1 MSETKKTDTVA
12 EAAVPKQA
20 SAPEDGSAE
29 REVLLRVEGLTK
41 HFPIKKGIL
50 QRQVGAVK
58 AVDGLD
64 FEVRKGETLGVVG
77 ESGCGKS
84 TMGRVITRLEDP
96 TGGKIT
102 FEGKDITR
110 LSTAQMRPLRR
121 DIQMIFQDPYG
132 SLNPRHT
139 IGSIVSAPFR
149 LQGVEPEGGVKKEVQ
164 RLLEL
169 VGLSPEHYNRYPHEF
184 SGGQRQRIG
193 IARALA
199 LKPKLVVA
207 DEPVSALDVSIQ
219 AQVVNLMDDLQEE
232 LGLTY
237 VIIAHD
243 LSVVRHVSDRIA
255 VMYLGKIVELADRTS
270 LYEAPMHPYTK
281 ALMSAVPVPDT
292 KRRGAKSERILLR
305 GDVPSPIAPPS
316 GCHFHTRC
324 WKATQICAT
333 TEPQLVELKPGQR
346 VACHH
351 PENFADQAPQDTV
364 LLSAA
369 KEASELVPDAVVSDG
384 PAEEPAE
391 PAEPAEPSA
400 AEKAEESAGSE
411 KSAEA
416 EEPEKAEKSAE
427 AEEPEKA
434 EESAEA
440 KASGTAEA
448 PAPAEAAETPENA
461 EVAETT
467 EAAEPAETAEPEEAS
482 QATESAEAAKSE
494 EASEATEA
502 AEATESKETSE
513 VTESAEAATAEAT
526 AEASDTA
533 AAPEAAEAAAAVETS
548 EEKTGPGAKS
558 TTAKSTTGKASSG
571 KSTTAKAAA
580 PSDSEEPTGK

>member
-1 MSETKKTDTVA
+1 MSETNKTDNV
-12 EAAVPKQA
+12 EDAAGKAAIPQQA
-20 SAPEDGSAE
+20 SAPEVGSDE
-29 REVLLRVEGLTK
+29 REVLLRVKGLTK
-41 HFPIKKGIL
+41 HFPIKKGLL

-58 AVDGLD
+58 AVDGID

-84 TMGRVITRLEDP
+84 TMGRVITRLQDP
-96 TGGKIT
+96 TSGTIE
-102 FEGKDITR
+102 FEGRDITR
-110 LSTAQMRPLRR
+110 LSTGKMRPMRR
-121 DIQMIFQDPYG
+121 DVQMIFQDPYG

-169 VGLSPEHYNRYPHEF
+169 VGLNPEHYNRYPHEF

-255 VMYLGKIVELADRTS
+255 VMYLGKIVELADRNS

-281 ALMSAVPVPDT
+281 ALMSAVPVPDP
-292 KRRGAKSERILLR
+292 KRRGTKSERILLR

-316 GCHFHTRC
+316 GCRFHTRC
-324 WKATQICAT
+324 WKATQICKT

-369 KEASELVPDAVVSDG
+369 KEASELVGEAVLEESAETSAAVAAEVAAAEAEETEEAPASAEEAPASAEEAPAEAEPSG
-384 PAEEPAE
+384 AEAESEAAEEPASE
-391 PAEPAEPSA
+391 ES
-400 AEKAEESAGSE
+400 ESAGESE
-411 KSAEA
+411 
-416 EEPEKAEKSAE
+416 
-427 AEEPEKA
+427 
-434 EESAEA
+434 
-440 KASGTAEA
+440 
-448 PAPAEAAETPENA
+448 
-461 EVAETT
+461 
-467 EAAEPAETAEPEEAS
+467 
-482 QATESAEAAKSE
+482 
-494 EASEATEA
+494 
-502 AEATESKETSE
+502 
-513 VTESAEAATAEAT
+513 
-526 AEASDTA
+526 A
-533 AAPEAAEAAAAVETS
+533 AAP
-548 EEKTGPGAKS
+548 KS
-558 TTAKSTTGKASSG
+558 QESTDK
-571 KSTTAKAAA
+571 
-580 PSDSEEPTGK
+580 

>member
-1 MSETKKTDTVA
+1 MSETKKTD
-12 EAAVPKQA
+12 EAAIPQQTSA
-20 SAPEDGSAE
+20 SEGSAD

-58 AVDGLD
+58 AVDGID

-84 TMGRVITRLEDP
+84 TMGRVITRLQDP

-102 FEGKDITR
+102 FEGQDITR
-110 LSTAQMRPLRR
+110 LSTGQMRPLRR

-164 RLLEL
+164 RLLSL

-219 AQVVNLMDDLQEE
+219 AQVVNLMDDLQQE

-281 ALMSAVPVPDT
+281 ALMSAVPVPDP
-292 KRRGAKSERILLR
+292 KRRGQKNERILLR

-316 GCHFHTRC
+316 GCRFHTRC
-324 WKATQICAT
+324 WKATEICRT
-333 TEPQLVELKPGQR
+333 TEPQLIELRPGQR

-369 KEASELVPDAVVSDG
+369 KKASELVPDAVVADG
-384 PAEEPAE
+384 PAETKPATGDEPAAGE
-391 PAEPAEPSA
+391 KKPTGEKKPA
-400 AEKAEESAGSE
+400 AEEE
-411 KSAEA
+411 K
-416 EEPEKAEKSAE
+416 PV
-427 AEEPEKA
+427 
-434 EESAEA
+434 A
-440 KASGTAEA
+440 KDTASGQTEVSEATASGDASETAA
-448 PAPAEAAETPENA
+448 PETPAAEPAEAAE
-461 EVAETT
+461 
-467 EAAEPAETAEPEEAS
+467 
-482 QATESAEAAKSE
+482 SAEAA
-494 EASEATEA
+494 AV
-502 AEATESKETSE
+502 AEA
-513 VTESAEAATAEAT
+513 VAEAA
-526 AEASDTA
+526 DTA
-533 AAPEAAEAAAAVETS
+533 PAPEAAEAAAAAETAG
-548 EEKTGPGAKS
+548 EKTGPGAKS
-558 TTAKSTTGKASSG
+558 TPAKATGKAAKKTPGKPATGTGSEESSG
-571 KSTTAKAAA
+571 K
-580 PSDSEEPTGK
+580 

>member
-1 MSETKKTDTVA
+1 MTETNKTDG
-12 EAAVPKQA
+12 AAIPQQA
-20 SAPEDGSAE
+20 PAPETGGDD
-29 REVLLRVEGLTK
+29 RDVLLRVEGLTK

-58 AVDGLD
+58 AVDGID

-84 TMGRVITRLEDP
+84 TMGRVITRLQDP
-96 TGGKIT
+96 TGGRIT
-102 FEGKDITR
+102 FDGQDITR
-110 LSTAQMRPLRR
+110 LGTGRMRPLRR

-219 AQVVNLMDDLQEE
+219 AQVVNLMDDLQKE

-255 VMYLGKIVELADRTS
+255 VMYLGKMVEIADRTS

-281 ALMSAVPVPDT
+281 ALMSAVPVPDP

-305 GDVPSPIAPPS
+305 GDVPSPISPPS
-316 GCHFHTRC
+316 GCRFHTRC
-324 WKATQICAT
+324 WKATEICKT
-333 TEPQLVELKPGQR
+333 TEPQLLELRPGQR

-364 LLSAA
+364 LLTAA
-369 KEASELVPDAVVSDG
+369 KEASELVPDAVLEES
-384 PAEEPAE
+384 AETSAAVAAEVADTAATKEPEAE
-391 PAEPAEPSA
+391 KPSVTE
-400 AEKAEESAGSE
+400 AEKAETAVKSSVTEVE
-411 KSAEA
+411 KAEA
-416 EEPEKAEKSAE
+416 EKPSVSEVEETKVEKAETEKPSVAKVEKTEAE
-427 AEEPEKA
+427 KPSVAKVEEPEADKPSVA
-434 EESAEA
+434 EVE
-440 KASGTAEA
+440 
-448 PAPAEAAETPENA
+448 ET
-461 EVAETT
+461 EVAETAKPSVAKAEVEKAEAEKPSVTEVEKAEAEAPSVTEVEET
-467 EAAEPAETAEPEEAS
+467 EA
-482 QATESAEAAKSE
+482 QKTEK
-494 EASEATEA
+494 
-502 AEATESKETSE
+502 
-513 VTESAEAATAEAT
+513 
-526 AEASDTA
+526 
-533 AAPEAAEAAAAVETS
+533 
-548 EEKTGPGAKS
+548 PG
-558 TTAKSTTGKASSG
+558 TGKA
-571 KSTTAKAAA
+571 A
-580 PSDSEEPTGK
+580 EEK